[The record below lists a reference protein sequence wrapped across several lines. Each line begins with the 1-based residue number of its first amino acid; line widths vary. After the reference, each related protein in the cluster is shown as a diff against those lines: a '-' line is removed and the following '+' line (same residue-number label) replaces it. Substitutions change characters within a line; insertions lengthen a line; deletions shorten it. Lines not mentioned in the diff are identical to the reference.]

1 MLVCYSEWMQFS
13 YYKVMKVLDWEVNNK
28 RFKMYE

>member
-13 YYKVMKVLDWEVNNK
+13 YYKVMIVLDWEVNNK